1 MIFIPKTIHVGFGH
15 PGWGYNSD
23 RSRYKLPRPETE
35 LGFVIYEDEKGK
47 LRQQPSWDSWRDK
60 DVDPKKFDN
69 VPTAGFMINKA
80 AGGQRYSWEKRQ
92 NYARVYDPRGWEFEI
107 TMENLV
113 FLLKAT
119 GYDKENGF
127 GPVVYAWDKG
137 KLVVLPTNSM
147 EYENSVRQT
156 KTVFDGDFIKPEN
169 FVVGNVYRRRS
180 EATSLY
186 LGRFQT
192 YSPFDLNS
200 ISGDNPVEQKYKGMQ
215 HWFVGYSGSGSP
227 YLWASEAN
235 PVSSPGKTFV
245 EDLGPVSWPIKMG
258 WMNDFVNGP
267 EDVIERV
274 KLEDTRIRPVK
285 PEIKFIDANPEDL
298 EHNIKTGESFSAY
311 FYNSLSRVSF
321 VGDRIV
327 FHRRGWYYGQHR
339 DNDTMSLDEFYAQ
352 AKIKVV
358 RFNDGGVYKI
368 LPKTSLY

>member
-1 MIFIPKTIHVGFGH
+1 MIFIPKTIHVGFGK
-15 PGWGYNSD
+15 PGWAWVDGKSIPA
-23 RSRYKLPRPETE
+23 PRPEVE

-60 DVDPKKFDN
+60 SVEPKKLDN

-80 AGGQRYSWEKRQ
+80 AGGQRYSWEQRQ
-92 NYARVYDPRGWEFEI
+92 NYARVYDPRGFEFEV

-137 KLVVLPTNSM
+137 KLVVLPINSV
-147 EYENSVRQT
+147 EYEDSVRET
-156 KTVFDGDFIKPEN
+156 KVIFDGDFVKPEN

-180 EATSLY
+180 ETTSLY

-200 ISGDNPVEQKYKGMQ
+200 ISGDNPVEQKSKGMR
-215 HWFVGYSGSGSP
+215 HWFIGYSGSGSS
-227 YLWASEAN
+227 YLWVSEAD

-258 WMNDFVNGP
+258 WKDDLVNST
-267 EDVIERV
+267 EEVIERIR
-274 KLEDTRIRPVK
+274 LEDTRIRTVK
-285 PEIKFIDANPEDL
+285 PEIEFINANPEDL
-298 EHNIKTGESFSAY
+298 EHNIKTGDSFSAY
-311 FYNSLSRVSF
+311 FYSSLRRVSF

-327 FHRRGWYYGQHR
+327 LHRHGWHYDRYG
-339 DNDTMSLDEFYAQ
+339 DDTMSLDEFYSR

-358 RFNDGGVYKI
+358 RFNDGGVYQI
-368 LPKTSLY
+368 LPRPRFY

>member
-15 PGWGYNSD
+15 PGWTWFDGKSAPA
-23 RSRYKLPRPETE
+23 PRPDIE

-60 DVDPKKFDN
+60 SVEPKKLDN

-80 AGGQRYSWEKRQ
+80 AGGQRYSWEQRQ
-92 NYARVYDPRGWEFEI
+92 NYARVYDPRGFEFEV

-127 GPVVYAWDKG
+127 GPVVYAWDRG
-137 KLVVLPTNSM
+137 KLVVLPTNSV
-147 EYENSVRQT
+147 EYEDSARKT
-156 KTVFDGDFIKPEN
+156 KAIFDGDFIKPES

-180 EATSLY
+180 ETTSLY

-192 YSPFDLNS
+192 YSRFDLDLLLN
-200 ISGDNPVEQKYKGMQ
+200 NRPVEQKSKGMQ
-215 HWFVGYSGSGSP
+215 HWFIGYSGSGSP

-258 WMNDFVNGP
+258 WKDDLVNGP
-267 EDVIERV
+267 EEVIERV

-285 PEIKFIDANPEDL
+285 PEIEFINANPEDL
-298 EHNIKTGESFSAY
+298 EHHIKTGESFSAY
-311 FYNSLSRVSF
+311 FYGGLRRVSF

-327 FHRRGWYYGQHR
+327 FHRHGWHYGYNS
-339 DNDTMSLDEFYAQ
+339 DNETMSLVEFYAQ
-352 AKIKVV
+352 ARIKVV

-368 LPKTSLY
+368 VPKTSLY